1 METSGA
7 TRFKLPI
14 MAAATHNIVV
24 STNAFRGSPFLDVFA
39 KVSRNGTIPSPAI
52 AYDNCPQMHI
62 STYFL
67 EWWCMS
73 WYEVTSKP
81 MVLIQWCLYA
91 IEIRDLLLI
100 MRNDTHQ
107 WQYLKQT
114 RWDDKTLHCLCN
126 WGNNDPKF
134 SEDGERE
141 CNVFDNHK
149 QPICSSTIS
158 KKVVSGANCCP
169 KSHVRQV
176 H

>member
-39 KVSRNGTIPSPAI
+39 KVSRNGTTPSPAI
-52 AYDNCPQMHI
+52 AYDNCPQMHVR
-62 STYFL
+62 TYFL

-91 IEIRDLLLI
+91 IELEICCSLWEMVPINDNTWSRRGEMIR
-100 MRNDTHQ
+100 
-107 WQYLKQT
+107 
-114 RWDDKTLHCLCN
+114 HCIACAIEATIIPSSVRMER
-126 WGNNDPKF
+126 GNAM
-134 SEDGERE
+134 SLT
-141 CNVFDNHK
+141 
-149 QPICSSTIS
+149 TIS
-158 KKVVSGANCCP
+158 NPFVPPLSP
-169 KSHVRQV
+169 RR
-176 H
+176 